1 MVLFS
6 PACKD
11 SVMRRLAVLLLL
23 CLGACTAS
31 EPPASQRFV
40 VYFEEW
46 SAGLDGNAQ
55 KAITGAAQWAR
66 QHPTEAV
73 TVTGFADPQG
83 SQKANID
90 LSRTRAQVV
99 VDQLTRDGVEPGRI
113 SLAARG
119 ITDFTLSSLE
129 SRRVEIAVAGR

>member
-1 MVLFS
+1 
-6 PACKD
+6 
-11 SVMRRLAVLLLL
+11 MRLITDLLLL
-23 CLGACTAS
+23 CVGACTAS
-31 EPPASQRFV
+31 EPPASPRCV

-66 QHPTEAV
+66 QHPAEAV

>member
-1 MVLFS
+1 
-6 PACKD
+6 
-11 SVMRRLAVLLLL
+11 MRRLAVLLLL

-31 EPPASQRFV
+31 APEASQRFV
-40 VYFEEW
+40 VYFQEW
-46 SAGLDGNAQ
+46 SAGLDDNAQ
-55 KAITGAAQWAR
+55 KAIIGAAHWAQ

-73 TVTGFADPQG
+73 TVTGYADPDG
-83 SQKANID
+83 SQKANVD

-113 SLAARG
+113 RLTAHG
-119 ITDFTLSSLE
+119 MTDFTLSSLE